1 MKAQRI
7 VEDVVY
13 KVYPNSEKKSA
24 PVHELALRKKKKKK
38 ILCVFQF
45 TNVHNRFHGSRER
58 FAIWIDL
65 LTKF

>member
-24 PVHELALRKKKKKK
+24 PVHELALRKKKKNKK
-38 ILCVFQF
+38 YYSYRTKENDV
-45 TNVHNRFHGSRER
+45 SR
-58 FAIWIDL
+58 L
-65 LTKF
+65 LEIAE